1 MLDIGSWEFL
11 IVIVIALIVIGPK
24 DLPGMVRTVSQ
35 WIRRARELA
44 REFQGGLEDMA
55 REAEL
60 DKVKDSLQAELD
72 PGGMVNTIK
81 RDIEDEIETEWL
93 DDATTFDFED
103 EERAKGEGIEPETVE
118 AEPSEAE
125 PSEAESSEAEPSEA
139 EPSEAE
145 PSEAEPSEAEPSEA
159 EPSEAEPS
167 EAEPSEAEPSEA
179 GPSETGPSETG
190 ESADASSFEGEKEAV
205 AAKSGPGE

>member
-72 PGGMVNTIK
+72 PDGMVNTIK

-103 EERAKGEGIEPETVE
+103 EERAKGEGTEP
-118 AEPSEAE
+118 EPSEPE
-125 PSEAESSEAEPSEA
+125 PSEPEPSEP
-139 EPSEAE
+139 EPSEPE
-145 PSEAEPSEAEPSEA
+145 PSEP
-159 EPSEAEPS
+159 
-167 EAEPSEAEPSEA
+167 
-179 GPSETGPSETG
+179 G
-190 ESADASSFEGEKEAV
+190 ESADAPSTEGDKEAV

>member
-35 WIRRARELA
+35 WVRRARELA

-60 DKVKDSLQAELD
+60 DKVKDTLQAELD
-72 PGGMVNTIK
+72 PDGMVNTIK

-103 EERAKGEGIEPETVE
+103 EERAKGEGIEPETALE
-118 AEPSEAE
+118 AAPSEA
-125 PSEAESSEAEPSEA
+125 A
-139 EPSEAE
+139 
-145 PSEAEPSEAEPSEA
+145 
-159 EPSEAEPS
+159 PSEAEPS

-179 GPSETGPSETG
+179 GSSETG
-190 ESADASSFEGEKEAV
+190 ESADASSFEGDKEAV

>member
-24 DLPGMVRTVSQ
+24 DLPGLVRTVSQ

-72 PGGMVNTIK
+72 PDGMVNTIK

-103 EERAKGEGIEPETVE
+103 EERAKGEGIEPE
-118 AEPSEAE
+118 PSEAE
-125 PSEAESSEAEPSEA
+125 PSRALRSR
-139 EPSEAE
+139 
-145 PSEAEPSEAEPSEA
+145 
-159 EPSEAEPS
+159 
-167 EAEPSEAEPSEA
+167 
-179 GPSETGPSETG
+179 
-190 ESADASSFEGEKEAV
+190 AV
-205 AAKSGPGE
+205 RSRALRSRAVRTRAVRNRAVRNRAVRNRAVRNRAVRNRAVRNRRERRRPVFRGRQGSRRRQIRSG

>member
-72 PGGMVNTIK
+72 PDGMVNTIK

-103 EERAKGEGIEPETVE
+103 EERAKGEGTEP
-118 AEPSEAE
+118 EPSEPE
-125 PSEAESSEAEPSEA
+125 PSEPEPSEPDPSEPGPSEP
-139 EPSEAE
+139 EPSEPE
-145 PSEAEPSEAEPSEA
+145 
-159 EPSEAEPS
+159 
-167 EAEPSEAEPSEA
+167 
-179 GPSETGPSETG
+179 PSETG
-190 ESADASSFEGEKEAV
+190 ESADAPSTEGDKEVV

>member
-35 WIRRARELA
+35 WVRRARELA

-60 DKVKDSLQAELD
+60 DKVKDTLQAELD
-72 PGGMVNTIK
+72 PDGMVNTIK

-118 AEPSEAE
+118 AA
-125 PSEAESSEAEPSEA
+125 
-139 EPSEAE
+139 
-145 PSEAEPSEAEPSEA
+145 
-159 EPSEAEPS
+159 PSEAEPS

-179 GPSETGPSETG
+179 GSSETG
-190 ESADASSFEGEKEAV
+190 ESADASSFEGDKEAV

>member
-24 DLPGMVRTVSQ
+24 DLPGLVRTVSQ

-72 PGGMVNTIK
+72 PDGMVNTIK

-103 EERAKGEGIEPETVE
+103 EERAKGEGIEPE
-118 AEPSEAE
+118 
-125 PSEAESSEAEPSEA
+125 PSEA

-145 PSEAEPSEAEPSEA
+145 PSEAEPSEAEPSEP
-159 EPSEAEPS
+159 EPSEPEPS
-167 EAEPSEAEPSEA
+167 EPEPSEPEPSEPE
-179 GPSETGPSETG
+179 PSETEPSETEPSETG
-190 ESADASSFEGEKEAV
+190 ESAAAPSSEGDKEAV

>member
-125 PSEAESSEAEPSEA
+125 PSEAG
-139 EPSEAE
+139 
-145 PSEAEPSEAEPSEA
+145 
-159 EPSEAEPS
+159 PS

-179 GPSETGPSETG
+179 GPSEAEPSEAEPSEAGPSETG

>member
-24 DLPGMVRTVSQ
+24 DLPGLVRTVSQ

-72 PGGMVNTIK
+72 PDGMVNTIK

-103 EERAKGEGIEPETVE
+103 EERAKGEGIEPE
-118 AEPSEAE
+118 
-125 PSEAESSEAEPSEA
+125 PSEA

-145 PSEAEPSEAEPSEA
+145 PSEAEPSEAEPSET
-159 EPSEAEPS
+159 EPSETEPS
-167 EAEPSEAEPSEA
+167 ETEPSETE
-179 GPSETGPSETG
+179 PSETG
-190 ESADASSFEGEKEAV
+190 ESAAAPSSEGDKEAV